1 MGELVGTRQAGG
13 FNLRWADLAEDVDLV
28 ELARRKALDIIAV
41 DPMLARPEHQPL
53 RRRIE
58 RRYER
63 GMELFRVG

>member
-1 MGELVGTRQAGG
+1 MVGTRQAGG